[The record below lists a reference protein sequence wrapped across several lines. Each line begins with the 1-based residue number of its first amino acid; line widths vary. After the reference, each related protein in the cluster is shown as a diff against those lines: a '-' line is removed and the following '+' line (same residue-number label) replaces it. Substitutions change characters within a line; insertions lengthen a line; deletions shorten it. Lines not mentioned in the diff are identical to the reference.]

1 MMKRVLSF
9 LAIALTL
16 FVVNT
21 GAHAVETVTMP
32 APSLDPENTLY
43 MDLPFG
49 RVVIALRPDK
59 APKTV
64 ARIKELVRMGF
75 YDGSEASA
83 RHDLHGSFIGSEQ
96 RG

>member
-21 GAHAVETVTMP
+21 GAHAVETVTTP

-64 ARIKELVRMGF
+64 ARIACGQPGTGIDHWRRRDRSVCCLDTDQR
-75 YDGSEASA
+75 EAC
-83 RHDLHGSFIGSEQ
+83 
-96 RG
+96 